1 MEYKSIVIYFI
12 YVGLL
17 IGRGP
22 FHDGIMIK
30 CGMNDVWAYC
40 YLFIEK
46 RERERVHEPGG
57 MCSLPLAVEKHRIIG
72 ENNLTVSFRSV
83 SGFVYIN
90 I

>member
-1 MEYKSIVIYFI
+1 
-12 YVGLL
+12 
-17 IGRGP
+17 
-22 FHDGIMIK
+22 
-30 CGMNDVWAYC
+30 
-40 YLFIEK
+40 
-46 RERERVHEPGG
+46 